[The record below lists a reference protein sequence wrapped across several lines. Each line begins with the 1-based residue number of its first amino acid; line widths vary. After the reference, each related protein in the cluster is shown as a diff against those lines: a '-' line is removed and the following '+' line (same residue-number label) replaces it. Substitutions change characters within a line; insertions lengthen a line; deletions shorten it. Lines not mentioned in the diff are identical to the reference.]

1 MRNFLSKSY
10 PIDNLS
16 KRCWL
21 STPPT
26 SISIIVPL
34 IDLVANQLV
43 FGIAFWNSAR
53 TVSYEK
59 KIRTS
64 MLISGWG
71 DILVICSKSGYNAT
85 NYSLSPYWTSNYTDI
100 EIDGVFG
107 TIGDLQQT
115 CVGE

>member
-1 MRNFLSKSY
+1 L
-10 PIDNLS
+10 L
-16 KRCWL
+16 
-21 STPPT
+21 
-26 SISIIVPL
+26 
-34 IDLVANQLV
+34 ANQLV

-71 DILVICSKSGYNAT
+71 DILVICSKSGYNVT
-85 NYSLSPYWTSNYTDI
+85 NYSLSSYWTSNYTDI